1 MPNFSILDDTKNALN
16 EIKSSINSSLQQS
29 FNNNQDQAKEL
40 NRSQMFAGI
49 KIDDS
54 AIFPPYA
61 KSTIS
66 YKIRKGQPTDR
77 VTLRDTG
84 EFYNNLQIN
93 AKPDEVVFSSPT
105 SYSAYIFTKY
115 NRESNVLGLTMENM
129 RVFYEQFTKPIL
141 KQNIDD
147 IIAKS

>member
-29 FNNNQDQAKEL
+29 FNNNQEQAKDL
-40 NRSQMFAGI
+40 NRVQMFGGI

-61 KSTIS
+61 DSTKR
-66 YKIRKGQPTDR
+66 YKFNKGQPIDR
-77 VTLRDTG
+77 VTLKDTG
-84 EFYNNLQIN
+84 EFYNNLKIN

-105 SYSAYIFTKY
+105 SYSIHIFNKY
-115 NRESNVLGLTMENM
+115 NRESKVLGLTMQNI

>member
-16 EIKSSINSSLQQS
+16 EIKGSINSSLQQS
-29 FNNNQDQAKEL
+29 FNDNQEQAKDL
-40 NRSQMFAGI
+40 NRVQMFAGI
-49 KIDDS
+49 KIDNTQIGD
-54 AIFPPYA
+54 YA
-61 KSTIS
+61 LSTIK
-66 YKIRKGQPTDR
+66 YKQRKGQPFDR

-115 NRESNVLGLTMENM
+115 NRESNVLGLTMENI
-129 RVFYEQFTKPIL
+129 RRFYEQFTKPIL

>member
-16 EIKSSINSSLQQS
+16 EIKGSINSSLQQS
-29 FNNNQDQAKEL
+29 FNNNQDQAKDL
-40 NRSQMFAGI
+40 NRVQMFAGI
-49 KIDDS
+49 KIDNS
-54 AIFPPYA
+54 AILPDYA
-61 KSTIS
+61 DSTKR
-66 YKIRKGQPTDR
+66 YKFNKGQPIDR

-84 EFYNNLQIN
+84 VFYRDLTIE
-93 AKPDEVVFSSPT
+93 ARPDEVVFSSPT
-105 SYSAYIFTKY
+105 TYSAFLFDKY
-115 NRESNVLGLTMENM
+115 GNNVLGLTMQNM

>member
-16 EIKSSINSSLQQS
+16 EIKGSINSSLQQS
-29 FNNNQDQAKEL
+29 FNNNQDQAKDL
-40 NRSQMFAGI
+40 NRSQMFGGS
-49 KIDDS
+49 KIDNS

-115 NRESNVLGLTMENM
+115 NRESNVLGLTMQNM

>member
-1 MPNFSILDDTKNALN
+1 MPNFSILDDTKNALT

-29 FNNNQDQAKEL
+29 FNSNQEQVKDY
-40 NRSQMFAGI
+40 NRGQMFAGI
-49 KIDDS
+49 KIDNTQIGS
-54 AIFPPYA
+54 YA
-61 KSTIS
+61 LSTIRQ
-66 YKIRKGQPTDR
+66 KQRKGQPFDR

-84 EFYNNLQIN
+84 EFYQDLQID
-93 AKPDEVVFSSPT
+93 AKPDEVVFTSPT
-105 SYSAYIFTKY
+105 SYSAFIFTRY
-115 NRESNVLGLTMENM
+115 TTDVLGLTMENM

>member
-29 FNNNQDQAKEL
+29 FNNNQEQAKDL
-40 NRSQMFAGI
+40 NRVQMFAGI
-49 KIDDS
+49 KIDN
-54 AIFPPYA
+54 
-61 KSTIS
+61 
-66 YKIRKGQPTDR
+66 KGQPIDR

-84 EFYNNLQIN
+84 VFYRDLTIE
-93 AKPDEVVFSSPT
+93 ARPDEVVFSSPT
-105 SYSAYIFTKY
+105 TYSAFLFDKY
-115 NRESNVLGLTMENM
+115 GNNVLGLTMQNI

>member
-16 EIKSSINSSLQQS
+16 EIKGSINSSLQQS
-29 FNNNQDQAKEL
+29 FNNNQEQAKDL
-40 NRSQMFAGI
+40 NRVQMFAGI
-49 KIDDS
+49 KIDNT
-54 AIFPPYA
+54 AIFPDYA
-61 KSTIS
+61 DSTKR
-66 YKIRKGQPTDR
+66 YKLNKGQPIDR

-84 EFYNNLQIN
+84 EFYENLQIN

-115 NRESNVLGLTMENM
+115 NRESNVLGLTMQNI